1 MRVTVSVHGH
11 LKSSSSVGHDEMTF
25 TLPDAGGMR
34 IRDLLDGLNILEE
47 EIGEVS
53 ANGRRVR
60 MDKTIQ
66 GRVRLE
72 FFPKRGS

>member
-1 MRVTVSVHGH
+1 MRITVAVHGH
-11 LKSSSSVGHDEMTF
+11 LRSSSSVGHDEMTF

-34 IRDLLDGLNILEE
+34 VRDLLDTLNILEE
-47 EIGEVS
+47 EVGVVS
-53 ANGRRVR
+53 LNGRPAR
-60 MDKTIQ
+60 MDKTIH

>member
-11 LKSSSSVGHDEMTF
+11 LQETSSVGSDEFTF

-34 IRDLLDGLNILEE
+34 IRDLLESLSIFEE
-47 EIGEVS
+47 EVKQVNV
-53 ANGRRVR
+53 NGKRARL
-60 MDKTIQ
+60 DKIIQ

-72 FFPKRGS
+72 FFPKRG